1 MFGQKQQVAVEV
13 EVEGPG
19 FLRGE
24 DGSCANGGSR
34 SPIDLEGSVDGKRN
48 IQANDGAIRR

>member
-13 EVEGPG
+13 EGRG

-48 IQANDGAIRR
+48 TQANDGAIRR